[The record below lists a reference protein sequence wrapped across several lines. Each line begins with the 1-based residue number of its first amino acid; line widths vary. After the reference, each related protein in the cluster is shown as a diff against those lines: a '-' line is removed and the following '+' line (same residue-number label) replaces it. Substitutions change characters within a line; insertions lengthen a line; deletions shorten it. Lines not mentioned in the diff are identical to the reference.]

1 MDLTITCY
9 TKLLEKDTL
18 RKYNKQPKSVLFKPT
33 TYKNKSNTFC
43 CKANRK
49 RALLDIT
56 LT

>member
-1 MDLTITCY
+1 MDLTITCN
-9 TKLLEKDTL
+9 TKLLEKGTL